1 MTTVPIIGRIIF
13 EAFLKNSRLD
23 CRLSFWFSLS
33 ILMITFLPIDLQA
46 SAKDNKK
53 RNGTNIK
60 KRGDRTCCPFHAER
74 PSHCPIQLNEQR
86 ETHADVFI

>member
-1 MTTVPIIGRIIF
+1 M
-13 EAFLKNSRLD
+13 
-23 CRLSFWFSLS
+23 
-33 ILMITFLPIDLQA
+33 PIDLQV

-74 PSHCPIQLNEQR
+74 PSHCPIRLNEQR